1 MKSPAII
8 IPTQP
13 ANLADA
19 KRLITRAAKK
29 ADIVEI
35 WLDRVAEPA
44 MIRTVLGYTRKPVI
58 VNLKDKKERGV
69 FRGSAK
75 QRTEILSKALQQI
88 SPNPSLQKREVY
100 VDLPLDFPPE
110 LIRQFRKEHPQ
121 TKLILSWH
129 DFAATPNLKK
139 LRALVKKAQALRA
152 DVVKLVGTARSMQDV
167 YAILTIAT
175 ELQKAKQ
182 AFLVMAMGELGAVAR
197 VLSPL
202 LGGLGMFA
210 AYDKKS
216 ASAPGQLTATEL
228 KQWWKDFA

>member
-1 MKSPAII
+1 MADMQRPAII

-13 ANLADA
+13 TSLADA
-19 KRLITRAAKK
+19 KRLIARAAKK

-35 WLDRVAEPA
+35 WLDRLADP
-44 MIRTVLGYTRKPVI
+44 VLVRKVLSLTKKPVI

-69 FRGSAK
+69 FGGSAQ
-75 QRTEILSKALQQI
+75 QRLTLLSAAAVAGAK
-88 SPNPSLQKREVY
+88 Y

-110 LIRQFRKEHPQ
+110 LIRQFRKEHPK

-129 DFAATPNLKK
+129 DFAAMPDLKK
-139 LRALVKKAQALRA
+139 LRQLVKKAKTLRA

-167 YAILTIAT
+167 FVILTIAT
-175 ELQKAKQ
+175 ELKKAKQ
-182 AFLVMAMGELGAVAR
+182 EFLVMAMGELGAVTR

-216 ASAPGQLTATEL
+216 ASAPGQLTTEEL
-228 KQWWKDFA
+228 QQWWKDFA